1 MGSEM
6 WAPIT
11 FRSYHKENSREL
23 QEGDVFWA
31 MGSGLLIHSGAIT
44 KKIPRSTINICSVA
58 SILVIASYAYIELPA
73 GSSRRELR
81 FWAMASVL
89 LIPSGAITEI
99 ISRSTINIC
108 SVASIL
114 VLAPH
119 VYIEFPV
126 GRARRGL
133 LFWAM

>member
-1 MGSEM
+1 MELPPGD
-6 WAPIT
+6 P
-11 FRSYHKENSREL
+11 YREL
-23 QEGDVFWA
+23 
-31 MGSGLLIHSGAIT
+31 
-44 KKIPRSTINICSVA
+44 NIY
-58 SILVIASYAYIELPA
+58 ILVIASYAYIELPA

-114 VLAPH
+114 IIAPSS
-119 VYIEFPV
+119 
-126 GRARRGL
+126 L
-133 LFWAM
+133 